1 MPETA
6 KLSDIAFTPTVKAE
20 QERRGSRRMYDR
32 MDFRSGARALEP
44 FLATVDTAYLA
55 TATRDGQPYAQHRGG
70 TPGFIKL
77 IDDETIG
84 FADFKGNKQYVT
96 TGNLAENDKA
106 FLFLMDYAQKRRV
119 KVWGRAR
126 MVDDPEVIAALVDPS
141 YPAAAERAL
150 VFTVTAFDVNCPQ
163 HIPQKLDAQLVKQ
176 AIEARDARIVEL
188 EAELAS
194 LRAGAPPIPAAG
206 AAEA

>member
-6 KLSDIAFTPTVKAE
+6 KLSDIAFTPAVKVE
-20 QERRGSRRMYDR
+20 QERRGSRRMYER

-44 FLATVDTAYLA
+44 FLTEVDTAYLA
-55 TATRDGQPYAQHRGG
+55 TATKDGQPYAQHRGG
-70 TPGFIKL
+70 RPGFIKV

-106 FLFLMDYAQKRRV
+106 FLFLMDYAHKRRV
-119 KVWGRAR
+119 KIWGRAR
-126 MVDDPEVIAALVDPS
+126 MVEDPEIIAALVDPN
-141 YPAAAERAL
+141 YRAAAERAL

-163 HIPQKLDAQLVKQ
+163 HIPQKLDAHLVKQ
-176 AIEARDARIVEL
+176 AIEGRDTRIAEL
-188 EAELAS
+188 EAELAAV
-194 LRAGAPPIPAAG
+194 RAARAPEAG

>member
-6 KLSDIAFTPTVKAE
+6 KLSDVAFTPAVKAE
-20 QERRGSRRMYDR
+20 QERRGSRRMYER
-32 MDFRSGARALEP
+32 MDFRTGARALEP
-44 FLATVDTAYLA
+44 SLAEVDTAYLA
-55 TATRDGQPYAQHRGG
+55 TAAKDGQPYAQHRGG
-70 TPGFIKL
+70 KPGFIKV

-106 FLFLMDYAQKRRV
+106 FLFLMDYAHKRRV
-119 KVWGRAR
+119 KIWGHAR
-126 MVDDPEVIAALVDPS
+126 MTEDPEIIAALVDPN

-150 VFTVTAFDVNCPQ
+150 IFTVTAFDVNCPQ

-176 AIEARDARIVEL
+176 AIEARDTRIAEL

-194 LRAGAPPIPAAG
+194 LRAPGSAPAAG